1 VPHREASRSTHVF
14 LPFRPSPKDVLFS
27 IHCFTKS
34 KLLNFSG
41 CGMGDTAARKA
52 SVNRALC
59 GEIGIDCGNMTG
71 AFESADERI
80 TPHGHQ
86 QFALIEQ

>member
-1 VPHREASRSTHVF
+1 MSFF
-14 LPFRPSPKDVLFS
+14 LIRPSSKDVLFS

-41 CGMGDTAARKA
+41 RGMGDTAARIA

-59 GEIGIDCGNMTG
+59 AGIGTDCVKKTG
-71 AFESADERI
+71 AFESADQRI